1 MGPRDRVDDN
11 NREKTRS
18 MTATPVAASPSFED
32 ATFRKVAFRLVPY
45 LFLLYV
51 IAFLDRVNV
60 SYAKLQMS
68 GDLGFS
74 EAVYG
79 FGAGLFFIGYFFL
92 EVPSN
97 LILERV
103 GARMWIARILI
114 VWGLISAAF
123 MFVKTPM
130 QFYVLRFLLGMG
142 EAGFFPGIIL
152 YLTYWFPA
160 HRRARMVAT
169 FMTAIPVS
177 GVIGGPLS
185 GWIMKSLAGVNG
197 LSGWQWLFVL
207 EALPALVFGFVT
219 MWYLDSGPRTAKW
232 LAPQERDLVAEQIE
246 QERRAKQDLGG
257 HSHFLDSVRDYKVW
271 VLALIYFSN
280 VIAFYGVSL
289 FLPQLIKE
297 MGITDLVQNGLIS
310 AIPWAVAAVAMVV
323 NGRHSDKTFER
334 RWHVA
339 VPGILAGVGLIIAAY
354 VGTSSIVIAMAAL
367 SVTCAGSL
375 CISPVFWSLPTA
387 FLTGTAAAGS
397 IALIN
402 SFGALG
408 GMPGPWLVGVVKDMT
423 GSPANALYILACFF
437 FLCAILTVTVFKAQ
451 ASGPRPVSAALA

>member
-1 MGPRDRVDDN
+1 MN
-11 NREKTRS
+11 
-18 MTATPVAASPSFED
+18 AAQAVAPPSFED
-32 ATFRKVAFRLVPY
+32 ATFRKVALRLVPY

-51 IAFLDRVNV
+51 IAFLDRINV

-79 FGAGLFFIGYFFL
+79 FGAGMFFIGYFFL

-103 GARMWIARILI
+103 GARWWIARILI
-114 VWGLISAAF
+114 VWGLLSAAF
-123 MFVKTPM
+123 MFVQTPM
-130 QFYVLRFLLGMG
+130 QFYVLRFLLGLG

-160 HRRARMVAT
+160 HRRARVVAT
-169 FMTAIPVS
+169 FMTAIPIS

-185 GWIMKSLAGVNG
+185 GWIMKSLAGVGG
-197 LSGWQWLFVL
+197 LAGWQWMFLL
-207 EALPALVFGFVT
+207 EGLPAVVFGFVT
-219 MWYLDSGPRTAKW
+219 MWYLDNGPRTAKW
-232 LAPQERDLVAEQIE
+232 LAPQERDLVVEQVE
-246 QERRAKQDLGG
+246 QERRATDALGG
-257 HSHFLDSVRDYKVW
+257 HSRFRDSVRDWKVW

-280 VIAFYGVSL
+280 VIAFFGVSM
-289 FLPQLIKE
+289 FLPQFIKE
-297 MGITDLVQNGLIS
+297 MGVTDVFHNGLVS
-310 AIPWAVAAVAMVV
+310 AIPWAVAAVAMVL

-339 VPGILAGVGLIIAAY
+339 VPGILAGVGLIVAAY
-354 VGTSSIVIAMAAL
+354 VGNSSIVIAMAAL

-375 CISPVFWSLPTA
+375 SISPVFWSLPTA

-451 ASGPRPVSAALA
+451 ASGPRPVSAAPA